1 LGRPWNTTGQRG
13 WNGIR
18 KGLVFL
24 LVSKPGRCWGAA
36 VRYKGEG
43 RMMVAFIIGLMIYTQ
58 FWIGLSFSPTG
69 PHSLALALACNN
81 CALPWAQEPGS
92 VEDPSC
98 SIDADICMCVC
109 GRRVSC
115 THQPHPL
122 TQVVRRHTHTNIHM
136 RVCVPR
142 NTCTVHTQSQSLV
155 ECNCDP
161 SHPHTHMRFAQ
172 LGVCCHAAPRRRD
185 KRLFLLFLFVAPLYR
200 NDFIRPRNRSLPLS
214 SSAPAGI

>member
-1 LGRPWNTTGQRG
+1 MEHYWPTRMEWNTQ
-13 WNGIR
+13 
-18 KGLVFL
+18 GLVFL

-43 RMMVAFIIGLMIYTQ
+43 RLMVAFIIGLMIYTQ

-109 GRRVSC
+109 GRRVSS

-122 TQVVRRHTHTNIHM
+122 TQVVRRHTHTHK
-136 RVCVPR
+136 
-142 NTCTVHTQSQSLV
+142 
-155 ECNCDP
+155 
-161 SHPHTHMRFAQ
+161 HTHACMCTKKYMHSSHTISKSGRVQLRPTPPTHTRMRFAQ
-172 LGVCCHAAPRRRD
+172 LRVCCHAAPRRRG

-200 NDFIRPRNRSLPLS
+200 NDFTRPRNRSLPLS